1 MIFSL
6 ENTSSGSTIEN
17 NDEYINNTTD
27 YNVEDDN
34 GPYLFY
40 TLAFSLLACSIY
52 STISKACGNCSKSY
66 RRYKKKNALYNYLLM
81 NENEEYMESIE
92 ECSICL
98 DKYLPK
104 QKTIILD
111 CGHKY
116 HTQCI
121 TQWLL
126 KDLSCPDC
134 RTIIEI

>member
-1 MIFSL
+1 MPRVMYITDFHFVSFCFELSWILRPSSDVSALLHVSL
-6 ENTSSGSTIEN
+6 
-17 NDEYINNTTD
+17 
-27 YNVEDDN
+27 
-34 GPYLFY
+34 
-40 TLAFSLLACSIY
+40 
-52 STISKACGNCSKSY
+52 
-66 RRYKKKNALYNYLLM
+66 
-81 NENEEYMESIE
+81 E

-104 QKTIILD
+104 QKTIILE